1 MANPDSITQLFAILG
16 IGFFLGMRHASDPDH
31 VIAVSTIVT
40 RERRVGQAHLIGAL
54 WGLGHTFTVLLVG
67 GAIILFGLVIPPW
80 LGLSMEFSVG
90 VMLVLLGA
98 LNVAALLRTV
108 TDQEAVTRGTVH
120 THAHAHGD
128 YIHTHAHRHDPESH
142 PHRSDAKPV
151 AWIDRHFGGLSSYRL
166 ARPVVIGLVHGMAGS
181 AAIALLILATI
192 QDSRW
197 ALGYLVV
204 FGIGTIVGMMLI
216 TTIMGSTVSY
226 AQNRFVRF
234 GTGLQAAAGILSLCF
249 GLFLA
254 YQIGIVH
261 GLFTGHPQWIP
272 R

>member
-1 MANPDSITQLFAILG
+1 VSRVASQSVALFGGGLTSMANPDSITQLFAILG

-40 RERRVGQAHLIGAL
+40 RERRLGQAHLI
-54 WGLGHTFTVLLVG
+54 
-67 GAIILFGLVIPPW
+67 GLVIPPW
-80 LGLSMEFSVG
+80 LGLGMEFSVG

-98 LNVAALLRTV
+98 LNIAALLRAG
-108 TDQEAVTRGTVH
+108 TDQKAGDRGTIH
-120 THAHAHGD
+120 THTHAHGD
-128 YIHTHAHRHDPESH
+128 YIHTHAHGHHPESH
-142 PHRSDAKPV
+142 PHRSDTTPV

-166 ARPVVIGLVHGMAGS
+166 LRPVVIGLIHGMAGS

-204 FGIGTIVGMMLI
+204 FGIGTIAGMMLI

-226 AQNRFVRF
+226 AQNRFARF

-261 GLFTGHPQWIP
+261 GLFTGNPQWIP